1 MTDTTNKAM
10 TLDELRDICLQW
22 LANVSCN
29 GSNLPVAEN
38 HIRKLFDAHL
48 ATQHERETS
57 VDDAG
62 LTVRQVIE
70 TLVRERD
77 AAVAALSPPRVE
89 VTDEMLNAMLT
100 ARWKAINPHT
110 DWVPD
115 WDKRDRL
122 GMRAAFE
129 AALGEKS

>member
-1 MTDTTNKAM
+1 MGNHHPDWSNM
-10 TLDELRDICLQW
+10 IDEE
-22 LANVSCN
+22 LANWISKPCCDIQARN
-29 GSNLPVAEN
+29 FG
-38 HIRKLFDAHL
+38 LFEEIAKRL
-48 ATQHERETS
+48 AAQRERETS

-77 AAVAALSPPRVE
+77 AAVAAAQREVKT